1 MIEEFRNFGIL
12 LLIGVSLGYLI
23 LIWIWQPYCLSTN
36 FHNKVLRFNHF
47 TIFIFAV
54 VCELHNRY
62 ELSEI
67 ASMSLVYFCI
77 FCMVLVGI
85 LGYVRIY
92 VESKFREK
100 LSEDPNVDLEFNST
114 EVKFK

>member
-1 MIEEFRNFGIL
+1 
-12 LLIGVSLGYLI
+12 
-23 LIWIWQPYCLSTN
+23 
-36 FHNKVLRFNHF
+36 
-47 TIFIFAV
+47 
-54 VCELHNRY
+54 
-62 ELSEI
+62 
-67 ASMSLVYFCI
+67 
-77 FCMVLVGI
+77 MVLVGI